1 MAKSDNSA
9 EPTYFGIKKE
19 ALRAKQLLEE
29 GMDEYP
35 NFPCRDNPGPY
46 MDYEDYLLE
55 DDEVEIP
62 PRRSSGETFML
73 CALCPII
80 DLCYD
85 FAKAN
90 DETTGVWGGTDFGHR
105 ANRRLGK
112 LF

>member
-1 MAKSDNSA
+1 MAKSDNSP
-9 EPTYFGIKKE
+9 EPIYFGIKKE
-19 ALRAKQLLEE
+19 ALRAKQKLEQ

-35 NFPCRDNPGPY
+35 NFPCRDNPALY
-46 MDYEDYLLE
+46 MDYDDYLLE
-55 DDEVEIP
+55 DDEVEVP
-62 PRRSSGETFML
+62 PSRTPGEVFML

-90 DETTGVWGGTDFGHR
+90 DEIAGVWGGTDFGDRNNKKH
-105 ANRRLGK
+105 GK